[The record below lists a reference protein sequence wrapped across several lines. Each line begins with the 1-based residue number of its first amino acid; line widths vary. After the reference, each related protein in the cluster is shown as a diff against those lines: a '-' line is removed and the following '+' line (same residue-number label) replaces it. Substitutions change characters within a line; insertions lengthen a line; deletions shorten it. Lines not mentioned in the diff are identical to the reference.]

1 MGHAA
6 AAAVTD
12 AGPLIH
18 LTEIDALHVLT
29 IFESLHVP
37 QAVWAETVE
46 QGRASTGGFATLQ
59 LTRHSLLP
67 AKVAQFVQTKNL
79 TSLHPGEQE
88 CLFLCQQL
96 GVSLLLTDDLA
107 ARDAARRLGFTPVG
121 SLGVVVRAYHHGV
134 ILLSDAERLLTDLYS
149 ISSLF
154 VASAIVEIAIQQLRL
169 AK

>member
-1 MGHAA
+1 MGHATA
-6 AAAVTD
+6 IAVTD

-29 IFESLHVP
+29 IFDKLHVP
-37 QAVWAETVE
+37 QAVWTETVE
-46 QGRASTGGFATLQ
+46 HGRVSADGVATLQ

-67 AKVAQFVQTKNL
+67 TEIAQFVQTQNL

-88 CLFLCQQL
+88 CLCLCHQL
-96 GVSLLLTDDLA
+96 GVALLLTDDLA

-121 SLGVVVRAYHHGV
+121 SLGVVVRAYHQGV
-134 ILLSDAERLLTDLYS
+134 VLLSDAERLLTDLYS

-154 VASAIVEIAIQQLRL
+154 VTSAIVDMAIQQLRL

>member
-1 MGHAA
+1 MGHT
-6 AAAVTD
+6 AVAVSD

-29 IFESLHVP
+29 IFDKLHVP
-37 QAVWAETVE
+37 QAVWTETVE
-46 QGRASTGGFATLQ
+46 HGRVSADSFAALQ
-59 LTRHSLLP
+59 LARHSLLP
-67 AKVAQFVQTKNL
+67 TKVAQFVQTQNL

-88 CLFLCQQL
+88 CLCLCHQL

-134 ILLSDAERLLTDLYS
+134 ILLSDAERLLTELYS
-149 ISSLF
+149 VSSLF
-154 VASAIVEIAIQQLRL
+154 VTRAIIEIAIQQLQ
-169 AK
+169 ATH